1 MRTYTL
7 FNANTRKRETV
18 TCSNAQEAFELV
30 QSRNRKERS
39 QPWRAYDEH
48 GYRIFGLYQSN
59 ESGHLERIGRA

>member
-48 GYRIFGLYQSN
+48 GRLIVGLYQDN
-59 ESGHLERIGRA
+59 ESGHVEGVISV